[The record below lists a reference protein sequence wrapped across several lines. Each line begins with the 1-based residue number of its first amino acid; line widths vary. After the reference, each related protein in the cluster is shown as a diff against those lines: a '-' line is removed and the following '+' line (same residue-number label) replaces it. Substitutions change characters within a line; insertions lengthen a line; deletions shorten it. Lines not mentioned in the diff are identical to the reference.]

1 MEAIVVVLAYP
12 EGGVCMDPLTLI
24 LTALTAGTAT
34 AGQAVVSDAIK
45 DAYNGLKALIQ
56 HKFAGKPSAEV
67 ALTEH
72 GSDPQTWAAPL
83 KKALA
88 QEHVDQDQTIVQAAQ
103 QLLDQIRALPGG
115 EQHIQNVVGSFN
127 AIADRNSTATV
138 NITLPKEL

>member
-1 MEAIVVVLAYP
+1 
-12 EGGVCMDPLTLI
+12 MDPLTLI
-24 LTALTAGTAT
+24 LTALTAGAAT

-56 HKFAGKPSAEV
+56 RKFAGKPSAEV

-72 GSDPQTWAAPL
+72 GNDPQTWVAPL

-88 QEHVDQDQTIVQAAQ
+88 QEHVDQDQAVVQAAQ
-103 QLLDQIRALPGG
+103 QLLDQIKSLPGG

-127 AIADRNSTATV
+127 AIADRSSTASV